1 MNDNI
6 HNPHMYVSIVAAGGA
21 IVHEENEDGEC
32 LLIIMSISDY
42 DSDFQYY
49 RPPDS

>member
-1 MNDNI
+1 
-6 HNPHMYVSIVAAGGA
+6 MYVSIVAAVDGA
-21 IVHEENEDGEC
+21 IIYEENEDGEC

-49 RPPDS
+49 SPPDS